1 MRTLTRITLGRLQPP
16 GGSGGFGAAVG
27 LIDVELLGDT
37 LSVEAV
43 SNLEAAIDSSATAS
57 INEETLSAVVSSDL
71 VADIASALTG
81 EVN

>member
-16 GGSGGFGAAVG
+16 GGSGGFGVAVG

-43 SNLEAAIDSSATAS
+43 SNLVAAIDSSATAS